1 MLQSIAATD
10 HAKLTAYFFHKL
22 SDTMKTHNHPNESV
36 PERCCVSENPSAN
49 LISKIA
55 YHKTAKNDGK
65 ELVGMHS
72 RQYNLLN

>member
-1 MLQSIAATD
+1 
-10 HAKLTAYFFHKL
+10 
-22 SDTMKTHNHPNESV
+22 MKTHNHPNESV